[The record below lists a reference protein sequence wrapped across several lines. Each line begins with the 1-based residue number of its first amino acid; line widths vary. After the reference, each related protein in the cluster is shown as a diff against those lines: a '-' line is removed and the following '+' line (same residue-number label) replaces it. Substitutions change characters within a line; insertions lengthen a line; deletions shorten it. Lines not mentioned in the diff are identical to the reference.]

1 MEHQFVLTIVARDA
15 PGIVQ
20 QVAEVVADHGG
31 NWMESS
37 MVRLGGEFAGIVRV
51 SAAPARM
58 SDMQAALVALEDKGV
73 MVTLQDASAPAP
85 IVGAGELRAEL
96 SLSGIDHPGIVRDI
110 SAVLAE
116 AGASIDELHTE
127 LFVGSMSGEKMFS
140 ATARIV
146 LATGDTIETVRQ
158 RLETLAQD
166 IMVDIDIHP
175 EQG

>member
-1 MEHQFVLTIVARDA
+1 MDKQIVLTIVATDE

-20 QVAEVVADHGG
+20 RVAEVVAGHGG

-51 SAAPARM
+51 SVPGAQM
-58 SDMQAALVALEDKGV
+58 SAMQAGLVALKDQGV
-73 MVTLQDASAPAP
+73 VVTTQDASKPAPAA
-85 IVGAGELRAEL
+85 VGMQAEL
-96 SLSGIDHPGIVRDI
+96 TLSGIDHPGIVRDI
-110 SAVLAE
+110 SAALAG

-146 LATGDTIETVRQ
+146 LPADTTIETVRQ
-158 RLETLAQD
+158 HLETLAQD
-166 IMVDIDIHP
+166 IMVDVDIHA